1 MCVFFCT
8 GATVGVVNS
17 IHMTIMH
24 KYKSPGWTTLL
35 PSFTSFAN
43 LANTQAMSNLNVA
56 QFDTQS
62 VCPVT
67 KPQLDTFAQVDFPRL
82 YVAPPSLPVGIRELD
97 IGNSANIR
105 ARAKVENI
113 TKNSAVYHITSWGE
127 LLITAAF
134 PTHLIFPLPI
144 WRS

>member
-8 GATVGVVNS
+8 GATVGVANS

-24 KYKSPGWTTLL
+24 EYKSPGWTTLL
-35 PSFTSFAN
+35 PNFTSFAN
-43 LANTQAMSNLNVA
+43 LANTLAMSNLNVG

-67 KPQLDTFAQVDFPRL
+67 KPQLDTFAQVDFPRP
-82 YVAPPSLPVGIRELD
+82 YVAPHHLPVGIRKLD

-105 ARAKVENI
+105 A
-113 TKNSAVYHITSWGE
+113 AVTVPE
-127 LLITAAF
+127 
-134 PTHLIFPLPI
+134 
-144 WRS
+144 RR